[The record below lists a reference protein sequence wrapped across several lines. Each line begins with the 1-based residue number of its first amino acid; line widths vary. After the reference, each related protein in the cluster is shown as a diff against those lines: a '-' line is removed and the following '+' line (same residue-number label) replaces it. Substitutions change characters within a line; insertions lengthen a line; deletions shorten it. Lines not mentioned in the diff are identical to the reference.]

1 MPAKFRQP
9 HLFGPQITHHPFRIA
24 DRPQR
29 PPKYQPVE
37 ATQYSRNLFPVF
49 RDKLFHGVSVLRRYG
64 VLAEPPHL
72 IENRSAFYLWL
83 RLCRAV
89 LNRCFSLD
97 LNFHLST
104 VNLPPAP
111 VRDLYVRSTSAAF
124 LVILDPTAESAATEG
139 NDGVGSAHGPEH
151 ARLFEPS
158 PNDRFAPGFDHTG
171 ADEQFLPAKLEIAH
185 AFGIRLKIV
194 RFGADLLCQLRMGS
208 SQRAQ

>member
-1 MPAKFRQP
+1 MYPVVIQKQALPDARYQLQLARLPVAIDVERLTRLYTTQHTYQPFLDLFSCRDPARYLFLALSCRGQILHRPLQSLGLCSTRLLQALAHPQHMPAKFRQP

-89 LNRCFSLD
+89 LN
-97 LNFHLST
+97 LSFQI
-104 VNLPPAP
+104 VL
-111 VRDLYVRSTSAAF
+111 L
-124 LVILDPTAESAATEG
+124 
-139 NDGVGSAHGPEH
+139 
-151 ARLFEPS
+151 
-158 PNDRFAPGFDHTG
+158 RFRKQYP
-171 ADEQFLPAKLEIAH
+171 QI
-185 AFGIRLKIV
+185 
-194 RFGADLLCQLRMGS
+194 S
-208 SQRAQ
+208 